1 MKIKGYQ
8 TSEFWFTL
16 VSFIISGLFLGG
28 VILEAD
34 TKDDLISV
42 STHVV
47 ESIILIGGQFA
58 LIGRHMARRK
68 KEKQEDQRV
77 SKELE
82 DYVGVDRIYN
92 KISINTANI
101 GELIQLPHV
110 GPVTAQRI
118 VDYRKANLFE
128 DLGQLK
134 SINGVGE
141 SSYQD
146 IEPYIEL

>member
-1 MKIKGYQ
+1 LLSSVDI
-8 TSEFWFTL
+8 W
-16 VSFIISGLFLGG
+16 
-28 VILEAD
+28 LE
-34 TKDDLISV
+34 
-42 STHVV
+42 
-47 ESIILIGGQFA
+47 E
-58 LIGRHMARRK
+58 K

>member
-1 MKIKGYQ
+1 
-8 TSEFWFTL
+8 
-16 VSFIISGLFLGG
+16 
-28 VILEAD
+28 
-34 TKDDLISV
+34 
-42 STHVV
+42 
-47 ESIILIGGQFA
+47 
-58 LIGRHMARRK
+58 MARRK